1 MALQDLKYQHRLS
14 VSLFPGH
21 TWKLY
26 IICILGHFCRGQL
39 CRQVVSF

>member
-14 VSLFPGH
+14 VSLFPDG

-26 IICILGHFCRGQL
+26 ICILGHFCRGQL